1 MSRPRGHERRLL
13 KDALREAKTRRDA
26 AIGSKRFWA
35 REAFIEETVNGHTLS
50 PWDSSHLLARATSDA
65 DRYAQ
70 VIEDLKARL
79 RG

>member
-35 REAFIEETVNGHTLS
+35 REAFIEETVNGHTLN
-50 PWDSSHLLARATSDA
+50 PLYLQLLARATSDA
-65 DRYAQ
+65 DRYAKA
-70 VIEDLKARL
+70 IEDLKVRL

>member
-13 KDALREAKTRRDA
+13 KDALCEAKTRRDA
-26 AIGSKRFWA
+26 AIKSKQFWE
-35 REAFIEETVNGHTLS
+35 REAFIEEIVNGHLLS
-50 PWDSSHLLARATSDA
+50 RLDHALLARATSDA